1 MEIITPEGPWVFTYS
16 HLSLRISKNKILC
29 GLCVLAVQAF
39 SNCCT
44 VCESQKNKRTGI
56 EKQDIVDN
64 KQQTMSTLTDQIAS
78 ISLFNGLPSDQ
89 IDALAM
95 ITAESTYEKGG
106 SIFSEDEQ
114 ATGFYVVL
122 TGRVKVFKLSSEG
135 REQILHI
142 FGPGEVFGEVP
153 VFAGKKFPASA
164 DAMEKSRILF
174 FPRAS
179 LISLIEKNPSIALN
193 MLAVLSM
200 RLRNFTS
207 MIDDLSLREVPGR
220 LARHLLYLSEQ
231 KQNSHE
237 LELNIT
243 KGQLASLLG
252 TIPETLS
259 RILTKMTEQGIIE
272 SDGRKIRIIERD
284 AVEELAEG
292 IRKL

>member
-1 MEIITPEGPWVFTYS
+1 MTE
-16 HLSLRISKNKILC
+16 
-29 GLCVLAVQAF
+29 
-39 SNCCT
+39 
-44 VCESQKNKRTGI
+44 
-56 EKQDIVDN
+56 
-64 KQQTMSTLTDQIAS
+64 LTDQIAA

-89 IDALAM
+89 IEALAM
-95 ITAESTYEKGG
+95 IAIENSFIKGEN
-106 SIFSEDEQ
+106 IFSEDEQ
-114 ATGFYVVL
+114 ATGFYVVIA
-122 TGRVKVFKLSSEG
+122 GRVKVFKLSSEG

-153 VFAGKKFPASA
+153 VFAGKKYPASA
-164 DAMEKSRILF
+164 DALEQGRTLF
-174 FPRAS
+174 FPRDS
-179 LISLIEKNPSIALN
+179 LIWLIEKNPSIALN
-193 MLAVLSM
+193 MLAVLSR
-200 RLRNFTS
+200 RLRSFTS

-231 KQNSHE
+231 KQNSHD

-272 SDGRKIRIIERD
+272 SDGRKIRILDRD
-284 AVEELAEG
+284 VVEELAEG